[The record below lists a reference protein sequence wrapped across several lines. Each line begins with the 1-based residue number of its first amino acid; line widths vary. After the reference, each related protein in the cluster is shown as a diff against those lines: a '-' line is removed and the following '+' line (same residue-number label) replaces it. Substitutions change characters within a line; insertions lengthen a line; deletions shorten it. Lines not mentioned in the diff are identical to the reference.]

1 MSCRFTIILISY
13 VWMLLATHIGGQR
26 VRIEGRVYEH
36 QQPMELGI
44 TNCYSQDS
52 SQCQMLQQSICS
64 TLIELLPVYV
74 GGSARCENY
83 VVQKDE
89 NNYFSL
95 GFEIQF
101 QFRGE
106 DLQKMNV
113 SCSTFT
119 SLYLMEIRRSH
130 QTGRKT
136 LGDPVIIGPDL
147 YDIDWNTNVVDFS
160 VRGTLLVNG
169 SRVPI
174 TSKDNLNLKNIESGL
189 YRMPGIHTMISPML
203 SRDQASLSNVNVHNV
218 NGFAGVSF
226 ILTYEKAALKSYN
239 LDPSCTTFPY
249 LLQQAFRNPTTRSG
263 IQLDRDA
270 VVTMMTHLTTKKVVD
285 TERENQRRTPSK
297 TDRAEVEQRSTE
309 PKQDFRALTTEQ
321 QSYTSEGT
329 SASGYDEGD
338 ENSKEEGLDKNED
351 GTNSGS
357 LLSFGAQ
364 LSVLTLLTLCIH

>member
-1 MSCRFTIILISY
+1 
-13 VWMLLATHIGGQR
+13 
-26 VRIEGRVYEH
+26 
-36 QQPMELGI
+36 
-44 TNCYSQDS
+44 
-52 SQCQMLQQSICS
+52 
-64 TLIELLPVYV
+64 
-74 GGSARCENY
+74 
-83 VVQKDE
+83 
-89 NNYFSL
+89 
-95 GFEIQF
+95 
-101 QFRGE
+101 
-106 DLQKMNV
+106 
-113 SCSTFT
+113 
-119 SLYLMEIRRSH
+119 
-130 QTGRKT
+130 
-136 LGDPVIIGPDL
+136 
-147 YDIDWNTNVVDFS
+147 
-160 VRGTLLVNG
+160 
-169 SRVPI
+169 
-174 TSKDNLNLKNIESGL
+174 
-189 YRMPGIHTMISPML
+189 MPGIHTMISPML
-203 SRDQASLSNVNVHNV
+203 SRDQASLSYVNVHNV

-226 ILTYEKAALKSYN
+226 ILTYEKAALKSNN

-297 TDRAEVEQRSTE
+297 TDRAEVEQRSME

-364 LSVLTLLTLCIH
+364 LSVLTLLTLRIH